1 MKVLSLNIG
10 TPKEIEWLGKK
21 ITTSIFKKP
30 VLGKHKVKFLTIEGD
45 KQSDKKH
52 HGGFDKAVYSYSIEY
67 YDYWKKIIGREDWD
81 PGLFGEN
88 LTTQNLKDDDAKIGN
103 IYKIGTAMIMPVQP
117 RFPCQTLCARFGM
130 KEMIDKFYNSKRNG
144 TYFRVIEEGYIEQG
158 DEIDLIEESKYNV
171 TIKDVVECKV
181 TKGEDQTKLN
191 QILEVPFIPNA
202 LKESFR
208 MYLKN

>member
-21 ITTSIFKKP
+21 ITTSIFKKS
-30 VLGKHKVKFLTIEGD
+30 VSGNHKVTFLTIEGD
-45 KQSDKKH
+45 EQSDKKV

-67 YDYWKKIIGREDWD
+67 YDYWKKIIERKDWN

-88 LTTQNLKDDDAKIGN
+88 LTTKGLTDEKTRIGN

-144 TYFRVIEEGYIEQG
+144 TYYRVIEEGYIEQG
-158 DEIDLIEESKYNV
+158 DEIEMIEESKYNV

-181 TKGEDQTKLN
+181 TKGEDQIKLE
-191 QILEVPFIPNA
+191 QILEVPFLPSG
-202 LKESFR
+202 LKQTFQ
-208 MYLKN
+208 MYLKQ